1 MDLPPFRLADN
12 PGPFTLDGT
21 RSYRVGRRKV
31 VLLDPGPAL
40 DSHGSALLGFLHEAE
55 ALTIALTHGHGDH
68 CGGLDVLLARLGSH
82 MPGLPVE
89 VVGPGHARA
98 RPLNLGELLFTDQGS
113 LSFLPT
119 PGHTR
124 HHGSYFW
131 RETGV
136 LFAGDLVLG
145 EGTTTW
151 VGEYQEAVA
160 DYLESLNDVGA
171 LKPRV
176 LLPTHGPP
184 LLDVP
189 GILHEYRRHRL
200 ARVDAA
206 RAALTRLEV
215 ELAMKA
221 DHPKPQG
228 VALVHRVAQDVYGSE
243 IVRGPVGWAAL
254 SSTAALLH
262 HVGLPVA
269 PEDFV
274 PGHAQEA

>member
-1 MDLPPFRLADN
+1 M
-12 PGPFTLDGT
+12 
-21 RSYRVGRRKV
+21 GRRNV
-31 VLLDPGPAL
+31 VLVDPGPAL
-40 DSHGSALLGFLHEAE
+40 DSHGHALLEFLCEAE
-55 ALTIALTHGHGDH
+55 ELTIALTHGHRDH
-68 CGGLDVLLARLGSH
+68 CGGLDDLLVRLGTH
-82 MPGLPVE
+82 RPGLPVE
-89 VVGPGHARA
+89 VVGSGHPRA
-98 RPLNLGELLFTDQGS
+98 RRLNRGDLLFTDQGS

-131 RETGV
+131 RENGI

-151 VGEYQEAVA
+151 VGEYPGAVA
-160 DYLESLNDVGA
+160 HYLESLKEVRA
-171 LKPRV
+171 LKPRA

-189 GILHEYRRHRL
+189 EVLDQYRSHRL

-215 ELAMKA
+215 EWAMKEE
-221 DHPKPQG
+221 DPKPLGTAMLQ
-228 VALVHRVAQDVYGSE
+228 RVAQEVYGSQ
-243 IVRGPVGWAAL
+243 ILHGPLGWAAL

-262 HVGLPVA
+262 HVGLSVA
-269 PEDFV
+269 PQNFI
-274 PGHAQEA
+274 PTHAQEA